1 MRVLRLLGLLVRIG
15 ALNELQ
21 YRANFWLQLLESGI
35 ALGTGLVVLG
45 LVFSQT
51 PALNGWS
58 QPELLAVVGVHTLWA
73 G

>member
-1 MRVLRLLGLLVRIG
+1 MGPFRLVRLFVRIG

-35 ALGTGLVVLG
+35 ALGTGIAVLT

-51 PALNGWS
+51 PALINS
-58 QPELLAVVGVHTLWA
+58 E
-73 G
+73 